1 MQFSTLEVG
10 LMILVAGEPAR
21 VIKCT
26 PPSEVEVL
34 RLKDKRR
41 FLVPV
46 DNIVLLP
53 PAQCNDSIVPI
64 DNFMDLL
71 ESASSK
77 EIKTAEERFL
87 AISQYLSK
95 EITIEMAVSVCNVG
109 KARFY
114 QILRTYDENIGI
126 ASLLP
131 KRKGRKKGESKI
143 SAEVEALIQRAIDKK
158 RVGKGLT
165 YAKVWSEVR
174 FSCVENHEPIPSI
187 GTVTARIKKLDGKTL
202 HAKRFGSEAAAQ
214 VYGAKPGA
222 QTTTGPLAVAQIDHT
237 LVDII
242 LCDEESRIPI
252 GRPWLTVVIDV
263 HTRVLLGYYIGFNAP
278 SAVSVACAITHAA
291 FPKQHYLK
299 QIGLES
305 SDVLYPFYGVP
316 KVLQMDNAVEFRSLT
331 LERACSIYGIKTEFR
346 PPGKK
351 HYGGAVERLIGTLM
365 TSNVHFLSGTTFSNV
380 QQRKGYH
387 SERKSVLSLREFAKW
402 FAGQVVI
409 YHATMHRG
417 IKQTPGDCWN
427 KAFANADG
435 SINMPP
441 LIHEPL
447 RFRLNFMPSVR
458 RSISP
463 KGIAF
468 RGRYYWSPG
477 FNPFVGT
484 KNVLIK
490 FDPLSLLTI
499 WVELNGEYVVA
510 NYSDLTGS
518 HLSLEEHLLRA
529 GNSKKLAW
537 ISEEAVAKTYQQN
550 ETLIQGSARTTKK
563 IKKQA
568 AAIKEYQKYLT
579 DVGQKSGKEFVAE
592 DLYDDNLDYSKKPRP
607 YTSEDV

>member
-10 LMILVAGEPAR
+10 LMVLVAGEPAK
-21 VIKCT
+21 VIKCM

-41 FLVPV
+41 ISVPV

-53 PAQCNDSIVPI
+53 SARRNAHIEPI
-64 DNFMDLL
+64 ENFMDLL
-71 ESASSK
+71 ESAPSK
-77 EIKTAEERFL
+77 DIKIAEERFL
-87 AISQYLSK
+87 VVSQYLSK
-95 EITIEMAVSVCNVG
+95 EITIEMAVSACNVG

-114 QILRTYDENIGI
+114 QILGMFDEDVGI

-131 KRKGRKKGESKI
+131 KRRGRKKGESKI

-165 YAKVWSEVR
+165 YAEVWSEVH

-187 GTVTARIKKLDGKTL
+187 GTVTARIKKLDGRTL

-237 LVDII
+237 LVDVI

-291 FPKQHYLK
+291 FPKNDYLK
-299 QIGLES
+299 KIGLQS
-305 SDVLYPFYGVP
+305 ADVLYPFYGVP

-351 HYGGAVERLIGTLM
+351 HYGGVVERFIGTMM

-380 QQRKGYH
+380 QQRKGYD

-427 KAFANADG
+427 EAFANADG
-435 SINMPP
+435 SISMPP

-468 RGRYYWSPG
+468 KGRYYWSPG

-499 WVELNGEYVVA
+499 WVELNGEFVVA

-518 HLSLEEHLLRA
+518 DLSLEELLLRV

-537 ISEEAVAKTYQQN
+537 VSEEVIAKTHQQN
-550 ETLIQGSARTTKK
+550 EALIQGSARTTKK
-563 IKKQA
+563 KKKQA
-568 AAIKEYQKYLT
+568 AAMKEYQRYLT
-579 DVGQKSGKEFVAE
+579 DVGHSAGGEVVAGE
-592 DLYDDNLDYSKKPRP
+592 LSADNLDYSKKPRP